1 MIQCRLHQSPGA
13 EVFLDSL
20 FLPDGPNLV
29 LSIDLEVFVDG
40 APCNE
45 SVDSSDG
52 LGVVVMRLQNL
63 IWRRK
68 AAQGI

>member
-1 MIQCRLHQSPGA
+1 M
-13 EVFLDSL
+13 
-20 FLPDGPNLV
+20 